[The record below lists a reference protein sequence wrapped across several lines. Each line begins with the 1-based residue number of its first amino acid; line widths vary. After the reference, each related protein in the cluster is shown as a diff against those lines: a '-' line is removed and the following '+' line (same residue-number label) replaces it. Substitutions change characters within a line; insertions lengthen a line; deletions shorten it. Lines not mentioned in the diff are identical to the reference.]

1 MRGDREMEKAASNR
15 KVAPSPG
22 KESCTQPGLA
32 VMSLPAKQQSTIT
45 APLAGIYQEPL
56 GELHRHILLCFPWNW
71 ALNSHLLL
79 SSPAVPRPKSCSSG
93 DMHVTPGLGKREPGD
108 R

>member
-1 MRGDREMEKAASNR
+1 MEKAASNR

-32 VMSLPAKQQSTIT
+32 VMSLPAKQQSTII

-56 GELHRHILLCFPWNW
+56 GELHRHILLCFPRNW

-79 SSPAVPRPKSCSSG
+79 SSPAVPRPESCSSG
-93 DMHVTPGLGKREPGD
+93 DMHVTPSVGKREPGD

>member
-32 VMSLPAKQQSTIT
+32 VMSLPAK
-45 APLAGIYQEPL
+45 
-56 GELHRHILLCFPWNW
+56 
-71 ALNSHLLL
+71 
-79 SSPAVPRPKSCSSG
+79 
-93 DMHVTPGLGKREPGD
+93 
-108 R
+108 